1 MKGFSKSAF
10 AVATAMLSTVVCSGV
25 ASASTSSLDQW
36 AASQGATA
44 SGEMAQAATAMATQI
59 VKSGFG
65 SLGQVPYAKTDVRM
79 GVFASLTAAMAQFS
93 SPDGSGWVYGTASAN
108 EPNGTVAVVVA
119 FATAGV
125 TPVTPTT
132 VPAPPTTVPV
142 TPTTVPTT
150 PPVTVPPTTVPVT
163 PTTVPTTTPVNPA
176 PVTPTTAAPAAPTT
190 TGGKAPVIPHSKT
203 DASQRAGGSDMK
215 LWVEAGLLGL
225 GFFFLVWRR
234 KRKHAPKHAPKHARV
249 P

>member
-150 PPVTVPPTTVPVT
+150 
-163 PTTVPTTTPVNPA
+163 TPVNPA